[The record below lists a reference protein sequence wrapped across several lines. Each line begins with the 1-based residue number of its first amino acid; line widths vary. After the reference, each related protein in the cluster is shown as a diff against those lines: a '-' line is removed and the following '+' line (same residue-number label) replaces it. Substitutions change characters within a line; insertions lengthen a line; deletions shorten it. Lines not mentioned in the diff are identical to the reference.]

1 MDELRTRPGRRK
13 TSHEYPSVG
22 FDESSPGNCDLN
34 KDYGKNVRSG
44 CSGLHV
50 VLTGATVLVLVTAAF
65 FSFGPASHTG
75 DQHRATPKN
84 LPQPP
89 PARRKTD
96 VTPTAKQETK
106 QPPKQSPPP
115 PGHVAG
121 PNAPT
126 EDDITR
132 AVENRCRILSTEAAC
147 CQEDQQHICNWATD
161 LGECVMHAKVESEH
175 LVVST
180 CDGAPDAAEHEPEPL
195 AHDESRMH
203 PQELSEAEALAVAAD
218 VALSYCHTLSTE
230 AACCQEDQQHICNW
244 ATDLDECVTHAKV
257 ESEHLVVSTCDKEQ
271 LMKKFHEQF
280 IPPSPRPLVPPIP
293 PRKEIDFSH
302 ATAVLAGDAGAA
314 SASGGTVSGQQRGGP
329 VLEAAL
335 KMRESEA
342 TAQYLS
348 GEHIHVPGINT
359 SPGVVESSTTTAATG
374 LPMMQ
379 QQQQQQ
385 QQQQLHV
392 VPIVEQREH
401 SVDEHHV
408 TYVLK
413 LRLVAGARSLYSL
426 VATETS
432 PITLPPAYQVET
444 PFGTNFG
451 GVASA
456 MTGIKPEAEYDSW
469 LTIDLIDG
477 DEHDALG
484 SVGFGLAFDHWSPS
498 IGVEARDGGLFFMNP
513 LKTTATA
520 ALIDEHGP
528 TTVGQITVPK
538 TFVGSA
544 VMGMA
549 GEMQDGQAWRDE
561 NIVFAL
567 GPYVDPDEARAHEV
581 ARRENAERH
590 ARQEAET
597 ARAWAEEREAAGTHY
612 HDDSHDEGE
621 PPLQHHEA
629 EADIE
634 SYHGHHDHYVPINGG
649 GGSVV

>member
-132 AVENRCRILSTEAAC
+132 AVENRCRILSTE
-147 CQEDQQHICNWATD
+147 T
-161 LGECVMHAKVESEH
+161 
-175 LVVST
+175 
-180 CDGAPDAAEHEPEPL
+180 
-195 AHDESRMH
+195 
-203 PQELSEAEALAVAAD
+203 
-218 VALSYCHTLSTE
+218 
-230 AACCQEDQQHICNW
+230 ACCQEDQQHICNW

-348 GEHIHVPGINT
+348 GEHIHVPGITT